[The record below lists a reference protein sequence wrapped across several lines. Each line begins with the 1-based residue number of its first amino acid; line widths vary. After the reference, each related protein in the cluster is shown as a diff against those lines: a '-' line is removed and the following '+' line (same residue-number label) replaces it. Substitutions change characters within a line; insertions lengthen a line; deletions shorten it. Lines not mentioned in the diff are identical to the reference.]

1 MMNFGGISLGIKS
14 EKNFKNVEF
23 KFKKMKFNNNFF
35 GVLLLKLDESF
46 YNCFI
51 ALDHIKDKSY
61 LEKLM
66 SSNYFNLIIFND
78 DSKENKIY
86 RILNDLKNQLLFS
99 LPNQIYENF
108 EHNIITNDLNT
119 AFSAEMLW
127 NN

>member
-1 MMNFGGISLGIKS
+1 MNFGGISLGMKS
-14 EKNFKNVEF
+14 EKNFKKVEF

-51 ALDHIKDKSY
+51 ALDHIKNKSY

-66 SSNYFNLIIFND
+66 SLNSFNLIIFND
-78 DSKENKIY
+78 TSKENKIY

-99 LPNQIYENF
+99 LPNQMCENF
-108 EHNIITNDLNT
+108 EYNIITNDLNT

-127 NN
+127 NY

>member
-1 MMNFGGISLGIKS
+1 MNFGGISLGMKS
-14 EKNFKNVEF
+14 KKDFKNVEF
-23 KFKKMKFNNNFF
+23 KFKKLEFNNCFF
-35 GVLLLKLDESF
+35 GVLLLKLDEAF

-51 ALDHIKDKSY
+51 ALDHMKNKSY

-66 SSNYFNLIIFND
+66 NLNSFNLIIFND
-78 DSKENKIY
+78 TSKENKIY

-99 LPNQIYENF
+99 LPNQICENF
-108 EHNIITNDLNT
+108 EYNIITNDLNT

>member
-1 MMNFGGISLGIKS
+1 MGMKS
-14 EKNFKNVEF
+14 EKNFKKVEF

-51 ALDHIKDKSY
+51 ALDHIKNKSY

-66 SSNYFNLIIFND
+66 SLNSFNLIIFND
-78 DSKENKIY
+78 TSKENKIY

-99 LPNQIYENF
+99 LPNQMCENF
-108 EHNIITNDLNT
+108 EYNIITNDLNT

-127 NN
+127 NY

>member
-1 MMNFGGISLGIKS
+1 MMSFGGISLGMKS

-23 KFKKMKFNNNFF
+23 KFKKLKFNNCFF
-35 GVLLLKLDESF
+35 GVLLLKLDETF

-51 ALDHIKDKSY
+51 ALDHIKNKFY

-66 SSNYFNLIIFND
+66 NLNSFNLIVFNN

-86 RILNDLKNQLLFS
+86 NILNDLKNQLLFS
-99 LPNQIYENF
+99 LPNQIYKNF
-108 EHNIITNDLNT
+108 EYNIISNDLDT

-127 NN
+127 NY

>member
-1 MMNFGGISLGIKS
+1 MKS

-23 KFKKMKFNNNFF
+23 KFKKLKFNNCFF
-35 GVLLLKLDESF
+35 GVLLLKLDETF

-51 ALDHIKDKSY
+51 ALDHIKNKFY

-66 SSNYFNLIIFND
+66 NLNSFNLIVFNN

-86 RILNDLKNQLLFS
+86 NILNDLKNQLLFS
-99 LPNQIYENF
+99 LPNQIYKNF
-108 EHNIITNDLNT
+108 EYNIISNDLDT

-127 NN
+127 NY

>member
-1 MMNFGGISLGIKS
+1 MSFGGISLGMKS

-23 KFKKMKFNNNFF
+23 KFKKLKFNNCFF
-35 GVLLLKLDESF
+35 GVLLLKLDETF

-51 ALDHIKDKSY
+51 ALDHIKNKFY

-66 SSNYFNLIIFND
+66 NLNSFNLIVFNN

-86 RILNDLKNQLLFS
+86 NILNDLKNQLLFS
-99 LPNQIYENF
+99 LPNQIYKNF
-108 EHNIITNDLNT
+108 EYNIISNDLDT

-127 NN
+127 NY